1 MFSMICNQIKYVTKQ
16 YALASNHPLFCRLVQ
31 GVLCLLAWPAVA
43 QASCADQ
50 LASLGVS
57 SSVASFVDADTPSD
71 ACTKAVCT
79 STLASCSGTDNLVLV
94 MSDEF
99 SGDNQRFGVEKDN
112 PIWTAEEVMTGMWTT
127 NCLSLY
133 GPCSSMCFW
142 MEPRLSPEARSR
154 TRR

>member
-1 MFSMICNQIKYVTKQ
+1 MV
-16 YALASNHPLFCRLVQ
+16 H
-31 GVLCLLAWPAVA
+31 
-43 QASCADQ
+43 ASCADQ

-112 PIWTAEEVMTGMWTT
+112 PIWTAEEVTT
-127 NCLSLY
+127 
-133 GPCSSMCFW
+133 W
-142 MEPRLSPEARSR
+142 DVDDVRLVSAWAVRTCDSVWSPAPQP
-154 TRR
+154 

>member
-1 MFSMICNQIKYVTKQ
+1 M
-16 YALASNHPLFCRLVQ
+16 
-31 GVLCLLAWPAVA
+31 A

-57 SSVASFVDADTPSD
+57 SSVASFVDADTPTD

-112 PIWTAEEVMTGMWTT
+112 PIWTAEEVTTGMWTT
-127 NCLSLY
+127 DCLSLY
-133 GPCSSMCFW
+133 GRCSSVFLYGA
-142 MEPRLSPEARSR
+142 PLHSPGARSR